1 MSVLRQKQQT
11 VHFIVEAFRAAGCD
25 VSLKFNMQMTKAT
38 VLKRSEYK
46 EIGTVCLKEHDPL
59 ALIGCVTNQIVN
71 ILRDQRSKK

>member
-46 EIGTVCLKEHDPL
+46 EIPF
-59 ALIGCVTNQIVN
+59 
-71 ILRDQRSKK
+71 